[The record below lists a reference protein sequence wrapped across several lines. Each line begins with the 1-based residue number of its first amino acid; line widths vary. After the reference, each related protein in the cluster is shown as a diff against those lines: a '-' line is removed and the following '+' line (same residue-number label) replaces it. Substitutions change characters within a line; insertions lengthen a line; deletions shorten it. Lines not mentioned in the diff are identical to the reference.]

1 MVGYAEN
8 CLLFYSDYIIIQLGM
23 KEKIISLRNQISII

>member
-23 KEKIISLRNQISII
+23 KKKTYLYGIKYL

>member
-23 KEKIISLRNQISII
+23 KKKIISLRNQISII